1 MSPPLA
7 KSVMEPARRP
17 AAAARPPLT
26 PTPRPAPPVLPA
38 MSNAAVVAAARA
50 APGPSRPPLPSGA
63 SNAAVAASVRAG
75 TPARSDAVS
84 SAPASPSAALAPRD
98 TPSGAA
104 APPPPTPPSGAAA
117 EGSAAV
123 AAPLAAAGPGAA
135 AKTDAARQT
144 SKPAATAERP
154 APTGKATRVEG
165 AEPKDRRTASAR
177 AEAAAGSPSDALAEL
192 AALPPSGMAHGLNAA
207 RHSGATGFSQM
218 HAQLART
225 PPSLDR
231 PSGLPRKSV
240 PIEAPAPAP
249 ALVKAPPPEP
259 PVPGAQPT
267 PTPTPEPTAPLPA
280 SDVDSGA
287 LDRIPESELDELPEW
302 AQQILGRVPTTDE
315 SVDTSAGERPT
326 VKLDKDADPAEMGRE
341 EAAKRTTADGAWV
354 GARAGMQEYEGE
366 DDIYPTVPKEK
377 LRAHVPGGKPPAAGR
392 PLGPSALDQPE
403 VAAAVDVA
411 ARGKW
416 ADQIAKAQQ
425 DNAAAVEQKTADERT
440 KRDETAAAIAQ
451 AEKDAIEEQTGQQ
464 LQAKET
470 VGAAR
475 AAWNEELAGADK
487 TYTTKVKTAR
497 DEHQSQID
505 KAEKEGNDQ
514 ARSTLDQAEVDA
526 ETERKK
532 KVTEA
537 EAKKREGEKES
548 GGFLGWL
555 KSKAKALINKIRAAV
570 NAIFDALRKAVKFII
585 DKAKKLAVWVIEQ
598 ARRAIVGLIHA
609 FGKLLELAADVF
621 LAAFPEARKKAKA
634 WIRRGVKAAEDA
646 VNAAAEKLKKGVCRL
661 LDALGAALD
670 FILAVYQKAFNLILD
685 VVEFFVVGLI
695 EIIEGIV
702 RLAQSASKVGDFFL
716 GQVEEEGLG
725 VDLIQ
730 PLPIEKPKAG
740 QDMNTAT
747 QSAVES
753 GAISPTDAAVLTRGS
768 LNDSDAVVEPVA
780 KLQLEPALI
789 ATVLP
794 QVASGDYHFG
804 ENDAPQSQRGE
815 IQKDV
820 LAAHT
825 GGEPSA
831 AVSSLPGTAP
841 AAGKSPA
848 QMTPEEQLDYL
859 EAQETPHTCN
869 EKKSE
874 EPAKEEAVPA
884 HMRIYGPFTAS
895 QRFRYMWG
903 QIKKG
908 ISQWWSCNWGKV
920 IAAFAVGALVALLL
934 GILTGG
940 AIFAAIPPLLEIVG
954 TLMVG
959 VAVARGASYIGDYL
973 SLAWKGNVV
982 GGAKAL
988 ARGFAILLIE
998 LVFALLFNIGAVI
1011 KALKSGLKGT
1021 VKAVTGAV
1029 KGALKTTAK
1038 AVGELGHAVLN
1049 VGKATLKNSKLII
1062 QGFRQGFGGGIRTI
1076 GQLTRDLFSKLHFRG
1091 FFFRLKGRMLQL
1103 WGRFNPTVLCGEQ
1116 ELTIEQAERAF
1127 KAIAESGEKLV
1138 PTTRTEAENLA
1149 KAVTK
1154 VVGEGGEFSK
1164 TLRERVRRFFNKV
1177 KLQNVSENPVLT
1189 EAWTRALR
1197 RLENGQYGK
1206 YFKGG
1211 KLIDNVPADAM
1222 KEMYKAARGN
1232 VDLALE
1238 EVLGE
1243 LEKGFGQQL
1252 ANRVTKLPENV
1263 QMHHLVYKSIEPEFA
1278 LTHSNLVLALRKTG
1292 GSPDE
1297 LHDLFHL
1304 ISAAGT
1310 GNRWHKLHEEIKDI
1324 IKDLYEL

>member
-1 MSPPLA
+1 MSPAPA
-7 KSVMEPARRP
+7 KAAELLPRP
-17 AAAARPPLT
+17 AARA
-26 PTPRPAPPVLPA
+26 
-38 MSNAAVVAAARA
+38 SA
-50 APGPSRPPLPSGA
+50 APGPAPPRRPVDTLYLVEQRAAPMARAGMGNGAISVMTRSSSPSSAAAGPRASVLHSATAVPAGA
-63 SNAAVAASVRAG
+63 SNATVAGATRAAPTPSADAHAAAAAPVPATQRSATPPASTSV
-75 TPARSDAVS
+75 
-84 SAPASPSAALAPRD
+84 SAPAGASAP
-98 TPSGAA
+98 
-104 APPPPTPPSGAAA
+104 
-117 EGSAAV
+117 
-123 AAPLAAAGPGAA
+123 
-135 AKTDAARQT
+135 AKTA
-144 SKPAATAERP
+144 KPAETPERP
-154 APTGKATRVEG
+154 APAGKAPRGEG
-165 AEPKDRRTASAR
+165 AEAPGRRAASAR

-225 PPSLDR
+225 APTLDR
-231 PSGLPRKSV
+231 PSGLPRKEV
-240 PIEAPAPAP
+240 PTKAPAPPP

-259 PVPGAQPT
+259 PIPGAQPA

-280 SDVDSGA
+280 SDIDTGA
-287 LDRIPESELDELPEW
+287 LDRIPESEPEEVPEW

-326 VKLDKDADPAEMGRE
+326 VKLDKDADPAQMGRE
-341 EAAKRTTADGAWV
+341 EAAKRTTANTAWV

-377 LRAHVPGGKPPAAGR
+377 LRAHVPGGKPPAMGR
-392 PLGPSALDQPE
+392 PLGPSVLDQPE
-403 VAAAVDVA
+403 VAAAADVA

-425 DNAAAVEQKTADERT
+425 DNVAELEQKNADERA

-475 AAWNEELAGADK
+475 AAWNEELASADK

-497 DEHQSQID
+497 DEHQAQID
-505 KAEKEGNDQ
+505 KAQKEGDDQ
-514 ARSTLDQAEVDA
+514 AKRTLDQAEVDA
-526 ETERKK
+526 EAERKK
-532 KVTEA
+532 KVAEA
-537 EAKKREGEKES
+537 EAKKREGKKES

-570 NAIFDALRKAVKFII
+570 NAIFNALRKAVKFII
-585 DKAKKLAVWVIEQ
+585 DKAKKLAVWLIEK

-609 FGKLLELAADVF
+609 FGKVLELAADVF
-621 LAAFPEARKKAKA
+621 LAAFPEARAKAKA

-646 VNAAAEKLKKGVCRL
+646 VNAAAEKLKKGICRL

-670 FILAVYQKAFNLILD
+670 FILAVYQKAFNVILD

-702 RLAQSASKVGDFFL
+702 RLAQSASKVGDYFL

-725 VDLIQ
+725 IDLTQ
-730 PLPIEKPKAG
+730 PLPIEKPKAET
-740 QDMNTAT
+740 DMGTAT
-747 QSAVES
+747 QSAVEA

-780 KLQLEPALI
+780 QLQLEPALI

-794 QVASGDYHFG
+794 LVASGDYHFG
-804 ENDAPQSQRGE
+804 QNDEPQNQRGA
-815 IQKDV
+815 IQRDV

-831 AVSSLPGTAP
+831 AVSSLPSTAP

-848 QMTPEEQLDYL
+848 QMTPEEQLAYL

-884 HMRIYGPFTAS
+884 HMRIYGTFTAS

-959 VAVARGASYIGDYL
+959 VAVARAASYIGDYL
-973 SLAWKGNVV
+973 SLAWKGNVG

-988 ARGFAILLIE
+988 AHGFAILVIE

-1021 VKAVTGAV
+1021 VKAATGVV

-1038 AVGELGHAVLN
+1038 AVGELGHA
-1049 VGKATLKNSKLII
+1049 GAAAFKAGLKNSKLII
-1062 QGFRQGFGGGIRTI
+1062 QGFRQGFGEGIRTI
-1076 GQLTRDLFSKLHFRG
+1076 GQLTRELFSKLHFRG
-1091 FFFRLKGRMLQL
+1091 FFFRLKGRVLQL
-1103 WGRFNPTVLCGEQ
+1103 WGRFNSTVLCGEQ
-1116 ELTIEQAERAF
+1116 ELTLEQAERAF

-1154 VVGEGGEFSK
+1154 VVGEGGEFGK
-1164 TLRERVRRFFNKV
+1164 TLRGRVRRFFNKF

-1189 EAWTRALR
+1189 EAWTRAVR

-1206 YFKGG
+1206 YFRGG
-1211 KLIDNVPADAM
+1211 KLVDSVPVDAM

-1232 VDLALE
+1232 VNEALE

-1243 LEKGFGQQL
+1243 LEKGFKRQL

-1263 QMHHLVYKSIEPEFA
+1263 QIHHLVYKSIEPELA

-1304 ISAAGT
+1304 ISAAGE
-1310 GNRWHKLHEEIKDI
+1310 GNRWRELNDEIKDI